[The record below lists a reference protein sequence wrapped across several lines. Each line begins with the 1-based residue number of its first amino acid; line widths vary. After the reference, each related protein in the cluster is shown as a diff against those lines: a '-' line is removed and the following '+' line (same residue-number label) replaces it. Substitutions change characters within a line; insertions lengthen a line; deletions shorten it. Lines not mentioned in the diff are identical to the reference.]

1 MDNLKKMIENIIK
14 NIQMK
19 ITMQTKGIKVK
30 EKKVLIWMR
39 KKIKMRCNHKLK
51 VILNRV
57 LKSKR
62 NQNKER

>member
-1 MDNLKKMIENIIK
+1 MIKNIIK

-39 KKIKMRCNHKLK
+39 KKIKMRYNRKLK